1 MTSLRVPRAERSAS
15 VFVISI
21 TPFGPDGEFDETAIR
36 GHLRRLAA
44 GGVGVYVGGGGSGE
58 GYAMSDAES
67 QRLVE
72 IAVDELHG
80 KVPVRAMGK
89 EPRLASEMVEYVRMA
104 TAAGIDAC
112 QIYSLDQGH
121 GHRPT
126 MPELEAYFVE
136 ILDSIEVPC
145 VISTHQSVGYQV
157 PVSMLARLIERFPHV
172 IGVNSS
178 HQDMAYLR
186 QIIDA
191 VGDEVT
197 VHVGGPLQGLTNL
210 ALGGDGYL
218 ASEANLAPR
227 TCTRVVEAYEAGDTA
242 TMMSAFGTV
251 VRLFEVLYGNGGIRA
266 SKAVLSSFG
275 LPGGRP
281 RPPQLPISDDA
292 LARVRSAVDRLGIA
306 ELEGF

>member
-1 MTSLRVPRAERSAS
+1 MTTQRMPRSARSAS

-21 TPFGPDGEFDETAIR
+21 TPFGPNGEFDENALR

-58 GYAMSDAES
+58 GYAMSDAEA

-72 IAVDELHG
+72 IAVDELKG

-89 EPRLASEMVEYVRMA
+89 EPRLAGEMIEYVQMA

-126 MPELEAYFVE
+126 MPELEAYFTD
-136 ILDSIEVPC
+136 ILDVVELPC

-157 PVSMLARLIERFPHV
+157 PVAMLTRLVERFPHV
-172 IGVNSS
+172 IGINSS
-178 HQDMAYLR
+178 HQDLGYLR

-197 VHVGGPLQGLTNL
+197 VHVGGPMQALTNL

-218 ASEANLAPR
+218 TSEANLAPF
-227 TCTRVVEAYEAGDTA
+227 TCAASSTPSRRA
-242 TMMSAFGTV
+242 TCRG
-251 VRLFEVLYGNGGIRA
+251 
-266 SKAVLSSFG
+266 
-275 LPGGRP
+275 
-281 RPPQLPISDDA
+281 
-292 LARVRSAVDRLGIA
+292 
-306 ELEGF
+306 

>member
-1 MTSLRVPRAERSAS
+1 MPRSARSAS

-21 TPFGPDGEFDETAIR
+21 TPFGPNGEFDENALR

-58 GYAMSDAES
+58 GCAMSDNEAR
-67 QRLVE
+67 RLVE
-72 IAVDELHG
+72 IAVDELKG

-89 EPRLASEMVEYVRMA
+89 EPRLASEMIEYVQMA

-126 MPELEAYFVE
+126 MPELEAYFTD
-136 ILDSIEVPC
+136 ILDAVEVPC

-157 PVSMLARLIERFPHV
+157 PVAMLTRLVERYPHV
-172 IGVNSS
+172 IGINSS
-178 HQDMAYLR
+178 HQDLGYLR

-197 VHVGGPLQGLTNL
+197 VHVGGPMQALTNL

-218 ASEANLAPR
+218 TS
-227 TCTRVVEAYEAGDTA
+227 
-242 TMMSAFGTV
+242 
-251 VRLFEVLYGNGGIRA
+251 
-266 SKAVLSSFG
+266 
-275 LPGGRP
+275 
-281 RPPQLPISDDA
+281 
-292 LARVRSAVDRLGIA
+292 
-306 ELEGF
+306 

>member
-1 MTSLRVPRAERSAS
+1 MPRSARTAS

-21 TPFGPDGEFDETAIR
+21 TPFGANGEFDEDALR
-36 GHLRRLAA
+36 AHLRRLAA

-58 GYAMSDAES
+58 GYAMSDAEA

-72 IAVDELHG
+72 VAVEELHG

-89 EPRLASEMVEYVRMA
+89 EPRLAGEMIEYVRMA

-126 MPELEAYFVE
+126 MPELEAYFCD
-136 ILDSIEVPC
+136 ILDAVEVPC

-157 PVSMLARLIERFPHV
+157 PVAMLSRLVERFPHV
-172 IGVNSS
+172 IGINSS
-178 HQDMAYLR
+178 HQDIGYLR

-197 VHVGGPLQGLTNL
+197 VHVGGPMLGLTNL

-218 ASEANLAPR
+218 TSEANLAPF
-227 TCTRVVEAYEAGDTA
+227 TCRRVIDAYEAGDVPGMMTA
-242 TMMSAFGTV
+242 FNAV
-251 VRLFEVLYGNGGIRA
+251 LRLFEALYGGGGIRA
-266 SKAVLSSFG
+266 TKAVLSSLG
-275 LPGGRP
+275 LPGGVP
-281 RPPQLPISDDA
+281 RPPQLPATDEA
-292 LARVRSAVDRLGIA
+292 VARVRAVIDHLGLA
-306 ELEGF
+306 ELEGYGAQ

>member
-1 MTSLRVPRAERSAS
+1 MSTQRTPRAQRAAS

-21 TPFGPDGEFDETAIR
+21 TPFGPNGEFDEAAIR

-58 GYAMSDAES
+58 GYAMSDAEA

-72 IAVDELHG
+72 IAVDELKG

-89 EPRLASEMVEYVRMA
+89 EPRLATEMIEYVRMA

-126 MPELEAYFVE
+126 MPELEAYFSD
-136 ILDSIEVPC
+136 ILDAVDVPC
-145 VISTHQSVGYQV
+145 VLSTHQSVGYQV
-157 PVSMLARLIERFPHV
+157 PVSMLARLVERFPHV
-172 IGVNSS
+172 IGVNCS
-178 HQDMAYLR
+178 HQDLGYLR
-186 QIIDA
+186 RIIDT

-197 VHVGGPLQGLTNL
+197 VHVGGPMQGLTNL

-218 ASEANLAPR
+218 TSEANLAPR
-227 TCTRVVEAYEAGDTA
+227 TCQRVVEAYEAGDVPG
-242 TMMSAFGTV
+242 MMQAFNAV
-251 VRLFEVLYGNGGIRA
+251 IRLFEVLYGGGGIRA
-266 SKAVLSSFG
+266 TKAVLSSLG
-275 LPGGRP
+275 LPGGLP
-281 RPPQLPISDDA
+281 RKPQLPVSDEVVANVRAVIDQLG
-292 LARVRSAVDRLGIA
+292 LAEV
-306 ELEGF
+306 EGY